1 MTLEAELKMSI
12 RKDEAMHLKKMTEEL
27 QTECVETKAA
37 MITYKNMTEVIADQ
51 ARGLKL
57 AMERKKDE
65 NENLVNAF
73 REMASQSEDQ
83 KRLGKLYYLI
93 MLSRWQEAA
102 VNKKYDM
109 ILTENRELRKDLMN
123 VE

>member
-1 MTLEAELKMSI
+1 
-12 RKDEAMHLKKMTEEL
+12 
-27 QTECVETKAA
+27 
-37 MITYKNMTEVIADQ
+37 
-51 ARGLKL
+51 
-57 AMERKKDE
+57 MERKKDE

-73 REMASQSEDQ
+73 REISANSEDQ

-123 VE
+123 TE